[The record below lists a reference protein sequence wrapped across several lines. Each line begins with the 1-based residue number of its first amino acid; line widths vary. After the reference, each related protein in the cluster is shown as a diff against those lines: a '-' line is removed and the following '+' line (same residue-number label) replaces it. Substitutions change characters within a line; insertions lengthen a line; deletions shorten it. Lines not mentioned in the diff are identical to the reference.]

1 MGCAVGLAYV
11 CAAKHRRESP
21 EKPGPTPDQLSGR
34 PQKWRPRRANGPTLA
49 DDDIRPYWGD
59 GPGRATVAA
68 PYRARSQTGIARTTT
83 LTYIPDGERY
93 LVVGSNWGR
102 AAHPAWT
109 ANLLA
114 IRHVTIACRRD
125 QFTAAAR
132 VLLGAERDRAWHT
145 IVAAWPN
152 YRIAQEMA
160 GGREFRIFELLPS
173 PNPPEHRRP
182 PHGLATST

>member
-1 MGCAVGLAYV
+1 MNPLRSLAQHPISYRVGLRSGALV
-11 CAAKHRRESP
+11 ELMDRLLQ
-21 EKPGPTPDQLSGR
+21 TMTSGR
-34 PQKWRPRRANGPTLA
+34 IGVMDLVGLPSLRLTV
-49 DDDIRPYWGD
+49 
-59 GPGRATVAA
+59 PGRK
-68 PYRARSQTGIARTTT
+68 TGIARTTT